1 MPVIKNEYFANEWLS
16 YPFAYMFSIYS
27 IEWEI
32 ISKIMEWANLAVGT
46 AQGEREGGNNDY
58 CVFFEGGSG
67 S

>member
-1 MPVIKNEYFANEWLS
+1 
-16 YPFAYMFSIYS
+16 
-27 IEWEI
+27 
-32 ISKIMEWANLAVGT
+32 MEWANLAVGT